1 MVLRCSRGKKWIKN
15 GTKLDKK
22 ISKTVVWSFSDTFLT
37 YFWLICWGTLQA
49 FIWDQLHWSEVV
61 SRYSRGKK
69 RIKKGLKLDKKV
81 SKTVIWSFS
90 DTFFTYFWWILLRNI
105 TSFHL
110 RPITL
115 IWDGFEV
122 FYGGKLIKKGPKIRQ
137 KIFKKL

>member
-1 MVLRCSRGKKWIKN
+1 MIHFGHIID
-15 GTKLDKK
+15 G
-22 ISKTVVWSFSDTFLT
+22 
-37 YFWLICWGTLQA
+37 YCWRTIQA

-110 RPITL
+110 RSITL

-122 FYGGKLIKKGPKIRQ
+122 FYGGKLIKKRTKLRQ
-137 KIFKKL
+137 EIFKKLKIAELVKHFEHFFLINIVEEHWKKAFI